1 MISIAVKINNILK
14 QLLKVLKSNK
24 QKMNNESGTS
34 LVVVS
39 TKAAHAF
46 DYNENKIKRVKV
58 ETKEQ
63 NFEWLYL
70 TDRDTNE

>member
-1 MISIAVKINNILK
+1 MISFAVKINNILK

-63 NFEWLYL
+63 NFE
-70 TDRDTNE
+70 